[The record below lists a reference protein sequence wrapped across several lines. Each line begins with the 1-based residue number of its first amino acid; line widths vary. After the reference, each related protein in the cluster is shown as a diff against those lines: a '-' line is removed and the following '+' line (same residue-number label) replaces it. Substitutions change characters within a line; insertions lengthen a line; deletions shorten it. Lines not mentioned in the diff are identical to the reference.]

1 MVTNSLVSA
10 HNWSRLLV
18 RYLGVYLIYLA
29 VLARFFYRY
38 ARSPHVG
45 LMLLLLALYGVLL
58 ILSPWLSR
66 WRGWSPWLYLLLQS
80 GLAMGLLLFPPHEDF
95 LPMLFIPLSLQA
107 TLFFKRRTGLLC
119 IGAFT
124 LAIAGPLVVG
134 WGWTLTGPVML
145 LLFGGLYFLMGHYAH
160 LIQRAEAARRENQG
174 LIHELQVAGRQ
185 LQDYAAQVEEYA
197 AAQERSRLAREL
209 HDSVTQTIFS
219 MNLTAQAARL
229 LVEKEPGR
237 AAEQIERLQQL
248 ARSAVGEIQVLVSQL
263 RPRSLA
269 EEGLAAALRR
279 LVAERE
285 SRDGLHIHLEVKGDK
300 ALPEAVAVGLYRI
313 AQEALNNVA
322 KHAGT
327 QEAIL
332 RLDLAGER
340 GCLEVQDHGAG
351 FDPGGVSL
359 QGGHVGLVGMAERAR
374 ELGWQLSCSSQP
386 GYGTR
391 IRVEET

>member
-1 MVTNSLVSA
+1 MDTDSLTSW
-10 HNWSRLLV
+10 HGLSRLLV

-29 VLARFFYRY
+29 VLARFIYKY
-38 ARSPHVG
+38 AGSPHVG
-45 LMLLLLALYGVLL
+45 LMLLLLALYGLLL
-58 ILSPWLSR
+58 ILEPWLSR

-80 GLAMGLLLFPPHEDF
+80 GLAMRLLLFPPHEDF
-95 LPMLFIPLSLQA
+95 LPMLFIPLCLQA
-107 TLFFKRRTGLLC
+107 VLFFKRRMGLVC
-119 IGAFT
+119 IAAFT
-124 LAIAGPLVVG
+124 LAIAGPLMAG
-134 WGWTLTGPVML
+134 WEWTLVGPMML
-145 LLFGGLYFLMGHYAH
+145 LLFAGLYFLMGNYAH

-174 LIHELQVAGRQ
+174 LIHELQVAHRQ

-197 AAQERSRLAREL
+197 TAQERGRLAREL
-209 HDSVTQTIFS
+209 HDSATQTIFS

-263 RPRSLA
+263 RPCSLA

-285 SRDGLHIHLEVKGDK
+285 ARDGLRIHLEISGEKE
-300 ALPEAVAVGLYRI
+300 LPESVAAGLYRI

-340 GCLEVQDHGAG
+340 SCLEVQDHGAG

-374 ELGWQLSCSSQP
+374 ELGWKLSCSSQP
-386 GYGTR
+386 GHGTR
-391 IRVEET
+391 IRVEEA